1 MPNESTPFLN
11 LADVEAAAKGRL
23 TALAYEYYVG
33 GANDEVTL
41 RENRSA
47 FERLALRYR
56 VLVDVSRRSTKTTV
70 LGAPVDLPVLI
81 APTAFQRL
89 ACDEGEI
96 ATARAAASA
105 GTVMILS
112 TASTCTIEDVAAVGG
127 TQWFQLYVYSDRGLT
142 KALVE
147 RAEACGMSA
156 VVLTVDAPI
165 LGRRERD
172 LRNRFHLPDGIRLAN
187 VPSSG
192 SVPMPAGPGE
202 PGLHNY
208 LSSGIDAALT
218 WKDVDW
224 LRSITRLPVLIKGI
238 VRGDD
243 AARAVEHGA
252 AGIIVSNHGGRQLD
266 TAIASVRALP
276 EVAEAVAGRAEVLLD
291 GGIRRGT
298 DVVKAIAL
306 GARAVLVG
314 RPVVWGL
321 AAGGETGARRV
332 LELLRSEVDL
342 AMALCGCPTI
352 GDISRDLVVPE

>member
-1 MPNESTPFLN
+1 MSDGVPFLN
-11 LADVEAAAKGRL
+11 LAEIEAAARERL

-33 GANDEVTL
+33 GANDEVTV

-56 VLVDVSRRSTKTTV
+56 VLVDVSRRSTQTSV
-70 LGAPVDLPVLI
+70 LGQSIELPVLL
-81 APTAFQRL
+81 APTAFHRL

-96 ATARAAASA
+96 AAARAASAA

-112 TASTCTIEDVAAVGG
+112 TASTCTIEDVGAVPGPK
-127 TQWFQLYVYSDRGLT
+127 WFQLYVYSDRSLT
-142 KALVE
+142 EALIA
-147 RAEACGMSA
+147 RAEAAGMTA
-156 VVLTVDAPI
+156 IVLTVDAPI

-172 LRNRFHLPDGIRLAN
+172 LRNRFHLPDGVRLAN

-192 SVPMPAGPGE
+192 SVPIPTGHGE
-202 PGLHNY
+202 SGLAIHFA
-208 LSSGIDAALT
+208 SGIDASLT
-218 WKDVDW
+218 WRDVEW
-224 LRSITRLPVLIKGI
+224 LRSRTRLPVLIKGI

-266 TAIASVRALP
+266 TAIPTIRALP
-276 EVAEAVAGRAEVLLD
+276 EVVDAVAGRAEVLLD
-291 GGIRRGT
+291 GGVRRGT
-298 DVVKAIAL
+298 DVIKAIAL

-321 AAGGETGARRV
+321 AAGGEGGVRRV
-332 LELLRSEVDL
+332 LDLLKAEIDL
-342 AMALCGCPTI
+342 AMALCGCPTVA
-352 GDISRDLVVPE
+352 DISRDLVA

>member
-1 MPNESTPFLN
+1 VTNFLN
-11 LADVEAAAKGRL
+11 LSEIEAAARDRL
-23 TALAYEYYVG
+23 GAMAYGYYVG

-41 RENRSA
+41 RENQLA
-47 FERLALRYR
+47 YERIALRYR

-70 LGAPVDLPVLI
+70 LGEEIDFPVII

-96 ATARAAASA
+96 ATARAAAAS
-105 GTVMILS
+105 GTIMILS
-112 TASTCTIEDVAAVGG
+112 TASTCSIEDVGAVPGPK
-127 TQWFQLYVYSDRGLT
+127 WFQLYVYADRALT

-147 RAEACGMSA
+147 RAEACGMKA
-156 VVLTVDAPI
+156 IMLTVDAPV

-192 SVPMPAGPGE
+192 SVPIPTGHGE
-202 PGLHNY
+202 SGLASHFA
-208 LSSGIDAALT
+208 SGIDPALT
-218 WKDVDW
+218 WNDIDW
-224 LRSITRLPVLIKGI
+224 LRSITRLPVVIKGI

-266 TAIASVRALP
+266 TAIASIRALP
-276 EVAEAVAGRAEVLLD
+276 EVADAVAGRAEVLLD
-291 GGIRRGT
+291 GGVRRGT
-298 DVVKAIAL
+298 DVIKAIAL

-321 AAGGETGARRV
+321 AAGGENGARRV
-332 LELLRSEVDL
+332 LDLLRAEVDL
-342 AMALCGCPTI
+342 AMALCGCPTV
-352 GDISRDLVVPE
+352 GDISRDLVA

>member
-1 MPNESTPFLN
+1 VTDSLPYVN
-11 LADVEAAAKGRL
+11 LAEIESAARERL
-23 TALAYEYYVG
+23 TAIAYEYYAG
-33 GANDEVTL
+33 GANDEVTV
-41 RENRSA
+41 RENRAA
-47 FERLALRYR
+47 FDRLALRYH
-56 VLVDVSRRSTKTTV
+56 VLVDVSRRSTTTTV
-70 LGAPVDLPVLI
+70 LGAPVDFPVLV

-96 ATARAAASA
+96 ATARAASAA

-112 TASTCTIEDVAAVGG
+112 TASTCAIEDVAAVGG
-127 TQWFQLYVYSDRGLT
+127 RQWFQLYVYSDRGLT

-147 RAEACGMSA
+147 RAEACGMGA
-156 VVLTVDAPI
+156 VVLTVDAPV

-172 LRNRFHLPDGIRLAN
+172 LRNRFHLPAGVRLAN

-192 SVPMPAGPGE
+192 SVPMPTGHDE
-202 PGLHNY
+202 SGLTSHFA
-208 LSSGIDAALT
+208 SGIDAGLT
-218 WKDVDW
+218 WRDVDW

-243 AARAVEHGA
+243 AARAVAHGA

-266 TAIASVRALP
+266 TAIASIRALP
-276 EVAEAVAGRAEVLLD
+276 EVVDAVAGRAEVLLD

-298 DVVKAIAL
+298 DVIKAIAL

-321 AAGGETGARRV
+321 AAGGEAGARRV
-332 LELLRSEVDL
+332 LDLLRAEVDL

-352 GDISRDLVVPE
+352 GDISRDLVVA